1 MSVNRER
8 NYTFEEIRD
17 KYLYI
22 VYRIH
27 ERYNLDEDA
36 LADLVIAYCECIQKN
51 LGRTDFYWSGRLQSY
66 VDQYAK
72 RMLKSQKH
80 LQEGFECVP
89 YDTVMSLESYTLEGV
104 ENRIAS
110 EQLRAVIDQLLP
122 TLSAKEEAVLRM
134 RFLELKSANECCE
147 VFKVGRER
155 IRQIERKAL
164 NKMRHYTRRNV
175 LKPFVD
181 LSYQPKEKK
190 ASSAKVPAPKKVL
203 VYRAPYELGVPVW
216 QETLGDRTLSIYDR
230 EGYVIHLE
238 EGRASW
244 YVNGK
249 TLRTCRLADATRY
262 KTLEDA
268 MVASKVLLSPATS
281 LANGRIL
288 IPERVA
294 LFPRQIVP
302 EYDVCR
308 IVGTE
313 NYVIHCVYFNQHRF
327 LNQGGY
333 KWGPL
338 EDATKFT
345 DTAVPASLIE
355 LAYGENEGVV
365 FPVCHF

>member
-8 NYTFEEIRD
+8 NYAFEELCD
-17 KYLYI
+17 KYLHL
-22 VYRIH
+22 VDSMS
-27 ERYNLDEDA
+27 EKFSLDEDQKQ
-36 LADLVIAYCECIQKN
+36 DLVVLLCEYLQNHISRGVGVTYHGVYSMVKN
-51 LGRTDFYWSGRLQSY
+51 AAKRIICQQRYPDWEVPASECAINT
-66 VDQYAK
+66 VDQIEDRVRA
-72 RMLKSQKH
+72 
-80 LQEGFECVP
+80 
-89 YDTVMSLESYTLEGV
+89 
-104 ENRIAS
+104 
-110 EQLRAVIDQLLP
+110 EQLRSTISTVLE
-122 TLSAKEEAVLRM
+122 TLTPREATILRM
-134 RFLELKSANECCE
+134 RFFECKSLRDCGSVLGISGDTVRQLEGKALCKLRHPSRSNALKSY
-147 VFKVGRER
+147 
-155 IRQIERKAL
+155 
-164 NKMRHYTRRNV
+164 M
-175 LKPFVD
+175 D
-181 LSYQPKEKK
+181 DSY
-190 ASSAKVPAPKKVL
+190 APKGRQHAVVVREPRKVFL
-203 VYRAPYELGVPVW
+203 YRAPYELGMPVW
-216 QETLGDRTLSIYDR
+216 QETLGDRTVSIYDR
-230 EGYVIHLE
+230 KGYVIHLE

-268 MVASKVLLSPATS
+268 MVASKVLLSPSTS
-281 LANGRIL
+281 LVSGRIL

-294 LFPRQIVP
+294 LFPRKAVP

-313 NYVIHCVYFNQHRF
+313 SYVIHCGYFNQHRF